1 MELARAANRYLDH
14 RAPWKQLKQDHA
26 AAGATLHTAVQVISA
41 LKTMLYPFLPF
52 SSQQVHR
59 MLGEESQLDK
69 DDWRVQSVPAGR
81 RLQEPQPL
89 FKRLDDSIIEQELE
103 RLEKQS
109 A

>member
-1 MELARAANRYLDH
+1 
-14 RAPWKQLKQDHA
+14 
-26 AAGATLHTAVQVISA
+26 
-41 LKTMLYPFLPF
+41 
-52 SSQQVHR
+52 
-59 MLGEESQLDK
+59 
-69 DDWRVQSVPAGR
+69 VQSVPAGR